1 MPDSAVHSDATL
13 FSDADIRQ
21 IRVDLAAAFRWIA
34 RLNMHEGVAN
44 HFSAAVS
51 PDGSKFLMNPRLK
64 HFSRITASNLQQL
77 DAHDKSI
84 LETPQAPDATAW
96 YIHGRLHAKL
106 PQARCIMH
114 LHPKYATA
122 LAALADSRILPIDQT
137 SMRYYTNVAYD
148 EAFGGMALS
157 DEEGDRLAG
166 LLGNDKNVMMM
177 GNHGVL
183 VAASSVALTF
193 DLMYYLER
201 ACETQMLAMA
211 TGQKLRVASD
221 NVAKLTAQQWV
232 DYEGLAE
239 DHLREVKAIL
249 DKEEPDYRD

>member
-13 FSDADIRQ
+13 YNDATVRQ
-21 IRVDLAAAFRWIA
+21 IRVDLAATFRWFA
-34 RLNMHEGVAN
+34 RINMHEGVGN

-51 PDGSKFLMNPRLK
+51 PDGSKFLMNPRCI
-64 HFSRITASNLQQL
+64 HFSRVTASNLQLL

-84 LETPQAPDATAW
+84 LETAESPDQTAW
-96 YIHGRLHAKL
+96 FIHGRLHARL
-106 PQARCIMH
+106 PHARCIMH

-122 LAALADSRILPIDQT
+122 LSALADSRILPIDQT
-137 SMRYYTNVAYD
+137 TMRYYDRVAQD

-166 LLGNDKNVMMM
+166 LIGSKSVMMM

-183 VAASSVALTF
+183 VAASSVALAF

-211 TGQKLRVASD
+211 TGQKLRLASD
-221 NVAKLTAQQWV
+221 NVAKVTAQQWEE
-232 DYEGLAE
+232 YPGLAE

-249 DKEEPDYRD
+249 DKEAPDYRD